1 MRGVLTL
8 TATLASICTF
18 GCGSGEEAGVT
29 KSETSVSEAQ
39 AKLDAS
45 MSKEQQE
52 EFKKKAE
59 GFNPKNAPK

>member
-1 MRGVLTL
+1 MRGVLAL
-8 TATLASICTF
+8 FSILALICTF
-18 GCGSGEEAGVT
+18 GCGSSEEAGVT
-29 KSETSVSEAQ
+29 KSETSATEAQ

>member
-1 MRGVLTL
+1 VRGALAL
-8 TATLASICTF
+8 AAILASICTF
-18 GCGSGEEAGVT
+18 GCGSSEEAGVT
-29 KSETSVSEAQ
+29 KTETSVSEAQ